1 MKINFSRCRLRP
13 LEKPR
18 RNRDGKQSYTTARDC
33 RRCKRMI
40 PTNKTKSL
48 PGCCAA
54 SQVAI
59 LAALKQRYASELNPD
74 VRRGIMI
81 AIVAI
86 KGAK

>member
-1 MKINFSRCRLRP
+1 
-13 LEKPR
+13 
-18 RNRDGKQSYTTARDC
+18 
-33 RRCKRMI
+33 MI